1 MIKTFN
7 RILWSRKPPEN
18 NSDIW
23 FNGDVFKIYRKG
35 AWEAITV
42 EINAVAKLADV
53 IKDIDSVYQTKLSAG
68 DGIVL
73 EDSKIS
79 TNKIFQVVGELPE
92 TGDFN
97 TIYLLTLND
106 TTLGSYVYVDND
118 WREITSNI
126 FVDDV
131 LSLSSDN
138 PVRNSTLTTKF
149 NSIDKKINDVVAYTN
164 ELVNTK
170 FSTIKDSFSV
180 IEKKLD
186 NTFTFSDVADNS
198 ELEKMFEN
206 IFASNY
212 YYYGVSGIGEF
223 DLINE

>member
-1 MIKTFN
+1 MIKIFN
-7 RILWSRKPPEN
+7 RVLWGIKPPEN

-23 FNGDVFKIYRKG
+23 FDGEVFKIYRKG
-35 AWEAITV
+35 EWEAITI
-42 EINAVAKLADV
+42 EIDAVAKLADI
-53 IKDIDSVYQTKLSAG
+53 IKDIDSVYQTKLSVG

-118 WREITSNI
+118 WREITSTI
-126 FVDDV
+126 FVDDT

-149 NSIDKKINDVVAYTN
+149 NSIDKKINDVVDYTN

-170 FSTIKDSFSV
+170 FSTIKDSFSA

-186 NTFTFSDVADNS
+186 YTFTLSDVANDS
-198 ELEKMFEN
+198 ELEKMFEKV
-206 IFASNY
+206 FS
-212 YYYGVSGIGEF
+212 S
-223 DLINE
+223 